1 MTMSSI
7 DEAPTGISIPE
18 SLLTVQ
24 TPLEAAEA
32 HSLAGLKSVL
42 LHAPVEPVSSG
53 VCTCG
58 KVHDKSSQGSSSTGK
73 HPISPGWQKKDP
85 SFDELRD
92 QIARLKFVPNIG
104 IVLGK
109 QPGGE
114 YIIAVDVDDFPRFQ
128 ELEAEFGALP
138 ETPRCDSGRGYRLF
152 YTIPVEI
159 DVDRLTNVTGLGGKP
174 GVDVKAERG
183 QVVVAP
189 SLHANGKRYQWTV
202 VGPINPLPAQWGMQ
216 LLKKFEKPKSIE
228 KYTPAEVVKPGRA
241 RNRSEGYL
249 NAAISGETRAL
260 AACGEGMRNNTL
272 YRSACRLFEHCGRLH
287 LSHQWQ
293 TVHDE
298 LLRAAKSA
306 GLSESEI
313 LPTLASADKKIRA
326 KGNFV
331 PMVLPDRARS
341 APAPTQE
348 PPPGAGDAW
357 EPETLPAGP
366 ASDPW
371 MLAPESQ
378 NNYSAKKPTIT
389 ITHEVFENAT
399 EAIDALKRDDDIYQR
414 ETKLVFVTRVKR
426 EQSDE
431 SESVTGDD
439 GQVHR
444 QLVEGSPQICEME
457 TPTLRERLSRVAN
470 FRKWNNKI
478 QDYIPFVPTDEIVGA
493 VRKRKKWPGI
503 RSLIGIVETPTLR
516 PDGKIVQTPGYD
528 YSTQYLYMPGETFPE
543 VTDEK
548 STQENAKWALKF
560 LSECFEDFPYVS
572 AAHRSVPIAAILT
585 LIARPAILGSIPA
598 ILFDA
603 STRGSGKTLQ
613 TDAIATITTGR
624 GAPRMNYTS
633 DDIELEKILA
643 GYALRGSSFIC
654 LDNIPTMRPFGG
666 GPMDRVIT
674 ARDDVELRILGAT
687 KIVTLPWRALIMATG
702 NNVSF
707 HGDTSRRVLMARLEP
722 TEEKPEQR
730 TKFKHEDLLGWIR
743 GQRPRLVS
751 AALLILRA
759 YYRAGRPNMGC
770 SRWGSFE
777 EWGRLIP
784 NAIIFAGGADP
795 MLARPEG
802 EDEVDDQLRSI
813 RTIVT
818 WMRQRL
824 GDNDFRIS
832 SVVEVLFKSER
843 VPDPKNGGFMPDDM
857 EDVRDAIATLVGKR
871 GMKQEGRLTYPDP
884 VEFGR
889 RLAAYKGRIISGLRL
904 ITRAGGGG
912 VMRWMVV
919 PMGVAS
925 VVGTNSSVVSPE
937 TEATGDTEPTV

>member
-1 MTMSSI
+1 MNMSNI
-7 DEAPTGISIPE
+7 DEAPTGISVPE

-24 TPLEAAEA
+24 TPEAAAEA
-32 HSLAGLKSVL
+32 HSSAGLKSLL
-42 LHAPVEPVSSG
+42 LHAPTPEG
-53 VCTCG
+53 GCTCG
-58 KVHDKSSQGSSSTGK
+58 KVHDKSASGSSSTGK
-73 HPISPGWQKKDP
+73 HPISTGWQKKDP
-85 SFDELRD
+85 TFDELRD
-92 QIARLKFVPNIG
+92 QISRLKFVPNIG

-109 QPGGE
+109 QRGGE
-114 YIIAVDVDDFPRFQ
+114 YIIAVDVDDAERFA
-128 ELEAEFGALP
+128 ELEKELGSLP

-152 YTIPVEI
+152 YTIPSEI
-159 DVDRLTNVTGLGGKP
+159 DVDRLTNVTGLGSEPGKPKP
-174 GVDVKAERG
+174 GVDIKAERG

-189 SLHANGKRYQWTV
+189 SLHANGRRYVWTV
-202 VGPINPLPAQWGMQ
+202 VGPITPLPVQWAMQ

-241 RNRSEGYL
+241 RNRSEAYL
-249 NAAISGETRAL
+249 NTAIAGETRAL

-272 YRSACRLFEHCGRLH
+272 YKSACRLFELCGRLH

-298 LLRAAKSA
+298 LLRASKSC
-306 GLSESEI
+306 GLSDPESRTTI
-313 LPTLASADKKIRA
+313 SSADKKIRA
-326 KGNFV
+326 SGNFV
-331 PMVLPDRARS
+331 PMVLPDRER
-341 APAPTQE
+341 PASTQE

-357 EPETLPAGP
+357 EPESIPQGP
-366 ASDPW
+366 SNDPW
-371 MLAPESQ
+371 MLVPESQ
-378 NNYSAKKPTIT
+378 NVASPKKPTISV
-389 ITHEVFENAT
+389 THKLLDNTSEAVAALSRDEN
-399 EAIDALKRDDDIYQR
+399 IYQR
-414 ETKLVFVTRVKR
+414 ETKLVFVTRVTR
-426 EQSDE
+426 EQSE
-431 SESVTGDD
+431 NSPEIMTDD
-439 GQVHR
+439 GQTHR

-457 TPTLRERLSRVAN
+457 TPTLRERLSDVAN
-470 FRKWNNKI
+470 FQKWNKKTEEYVPI
-478 QDYIPFVPTDEIVGA
+478 IPTDEIVGA
-493 VRKRKKWPGI
+493 VRKRANWPGI

-516 PDGKIVQTPGYD
+516 PDGKIVQIPGYD
-528 YSTQYLYMPGETFPE
+528 SRTKYLYMPGEKFPE
-543 VTDEK
+543 VFDEK
-548 STQENAKWALKF
+548 ATQENAKWAFGF
-560 LSECFEDFPYVS
+560 LGECFEDFPYVS
-572 AAHRSVPIAAILT
+572 AAHRSVPVAAILT
-585 LIARPAILGSIPA
+585 LVARPAILGSIPA
-598 ILFDA
+598 VLFDA

-654 LDNIPTMRPFGG
+654 LDNIPAMRPFGG

-702 NNVSF
+702 NNISF

-743 GQRPRLVS
+743 TQRPRLVS

-759 YYRAGRPNMGC
+759 YFRAGRPDMGC

-784 NAIIFAGGADP
+784 NAIVFAGGADP

-802 EDEVDDQLRSI
+802 EEEVDDQLRSI

-818 WMRQRL
+818 GFRKML
-824 GDNDFRIS
+824 GDDDFRIS
-832 SVVEVLFKSER
+832 SVVDLFFKSQR
-843 VPDPKNGGFMPDDM
+843 DPDPVNGGYKPDGL
-857 EDVRDAIATLVGKR
+857 EDLRDAIETLVGRR

-889 RLAAYKGRIISGLRL
+889 RLAAYKGRVISGLRL
-904 ITRAGGGG
+904 VTQTGSGG
-912 VMRWMVV
+912 VMKWRVV
-919 PMGVAS
+919 PMGVS
-925 VVGTNSSVVSPE
+925 VSVGTNSSTVS
-937 TEATGDTEPTV
+937 TEPGTGRESIP

>member
-1 MTMSSI
+1 MTMI
-7 DEAPTGISIPE
+7 DEAPIGISIPE

-42 LHAPVEPVSSG
+42 LHSPTPSG
-53 VCTCG
+53 GCSCG

-114 YIIAVDVDDFPRFQ
+114 YIIAVDVDDAERFA
-128 ELEAEFGALP
+128 ELEAELGTLP

-152 YTIPVEI
+152 YTIPIEI

-202 VGPINPLPAQWGMQ
+202 IGPINPLPAQWGMQ

-241 RNRSEGYL
+241 RNRSEAYL
-249 NAAISGETRAL
+249 NAAITGETRAL

-272 YRSACRLFEHCGRLH
+272 YKSACRLFEICGQLH

-293 TVHDE
+293 TIHDD
-298 LLRAAKSA
+298 LLRAAKTA
-306 GLSESEI
+306 GLDESESLKTI
-313 LPTLASADKKIRA
+313 GSADNNIRA

-331 PMVLPDRARS
+331 PMVLPDRTRS
-341 APAPTQE
+341 TPAPAPVQE

-357 EPETLPAGP
+357 EPEKEPA
-366 ASDPW
+366 DW
-371 MLAPESQ
+371 SQ
-378 NNYSAKKPTIT
+378 NVYAPKKPEIHV
-389 ITHEVFENAT
+389 THELLANTT
-399 EAIDALKRDDDIYQR
+399 EAIAALKRDENIYQR
-414 ETKLVFVTRVKR
+414 ETKLVFVTRVSR
-426 EQSDE
+426 EQSEE
-431 SESVTGDD
+431 SAPVMGDD

-457 TPTLRERLSRVAN
+457 TPTLRERLSEVAN
-470 FRKWNNKI
+470 FLKWNKKSEEYVPI
-478 QDYIPFVPTDEIVGA
+478 VPTDEIVGA
-493 VRKRKKWPGI
+493 VRKRSSWPGI

-528 YSTQYLYMPGETFPE
+528 SSTKYLYMPGEKFPE
-543 VTDEK
+543 VFDEK
-548 STQENAKWALKF
+548 ATQENAKWAFKF

-572 AAHRSVPIAAILT
+572 AAHRAVPIAAILT
-585 LIARPAILGSIPA
+585 LVARPAILGSIPA
-598 ILFDA
+598 VLFDA

-633 DDIELEKILA
+633 DDVELEKILA

-654 LDNIPTMRPFGG
+654 LDNIPAMRPFGG

-722 TEEKPEQR
+722 EEEKPEQR
-730 TKFKHEDLLGWIR
+730 TQFKHEDLLGWIR
-743 GQRPRLVS
+743 TQRPRLVS

-759 YYRAGRPNMGC
+759 YYRAGRPDMGC

-784 NAIIFAGGADP
+784 QAIVFAGGADP

-813 RTIVT
+813 RAIMTGLRK
-818 WMRQRL
+818 ML
-824 GDNDFRIS
+824 GDDDFRVS
-832 SVVEVLFKSER
+832 SIVDLFFKSQR
-843 VPDPKNGGFMPDDM
+843 DPDAVNGGYKPDGL
-857 EDVRDAIATLVGKR
+857 EDLRDAIETLVGKR
-871 GMKQEGRLTYPDP
+871 GMKHEGRLTYPDP

-889 RLAAYKGRIISGLRL
+889 RLAAYKGRVISGLRL
-904 ITRAGGGG
+904 VTQTGSGK
-912 VMRWMVV
+912 VMRWRIV
-919 PMGVAS
+919 PMG
-925 VVGTNSSVVSPE
+925 VGTNSSVIPAS
-937 TEATGDTEPTV
+937 GSDTPDHISSS